1 MPVYLPARRA
11 EDNPTTRRN
20 GKHFPLTTFADLG
33 LSQKVQSAVTEA
45 GYTVP
50 TPIQAGAIPPALE
63 RRDVL
68 GIAQTGTGKT
78 ASFVLPMLTLLE
90 KGRARAR
97 MPRTLIL
104 EPTRELAAQVA
115 ENFEKYGINHRLTV
129 ALLIGGVS
137 FDEQNRKLE
146 RGADVLIATPG
157 RLLDHCERGK
167 LLMNGVDLL
176 VIDEA
181 DRMLD
186 MGFIPDIERIVKL
199 IPFTRQTLFFSA
211 TMPPEIQKLADAFL
225 QNPVRVEVAPPSS
238 TVSNISQAL
247 VACSGKDFEKR
258 ETLRELIRAQEK
270 LTNAI
275 IFCNR
280 KKDVA
285 ELSRSLQRHGFSVGA
300 LHGDMDQRSRMATL
314 QQFKD
319 NEITLLVASD
329 VAARGLDIPAVSHV
343 FNFDVPIHAEDYV
356 HRIGRTGRAGRLG
369 AAFTLA
375 GRRDG
380 KYVDAIEKLIDR
392 KIEWLEG
399 VETAPS
405 SPDGEE
411 DSGRSR
417 RGRGGKGRGRGE
429 GKSDDKPARPARGK
443 AKEHEDVTYETPEE
457 LASDENESPAPQGEW
472 VEAPK
477 PRGRRK
483 KEAPAKVREQE
494 VVNYETAEEMSSD
507 PEQTPAPRREQRP
520 KPANDDR
527 RRNRRNRRDDD
538 DGDQPVGFGDEI
550 PAFMMISSKIG

>member
-1 MPVYLPARRA
+1 M
-11 EDNPTTRRN
+11 
-20 GKHFPLTTFADLG
+20 TTFADLG
-33 LSQKVQSAVTEA
+33 LSQKVQSAVTDA

-115 ENFEKYGINHRLTV
+115 ENFEKYGKNHRLTV

-137 FDEQNRKLE
+137 FDEQDRKLE

-157 RLLDHCERGK
+157 RLLDHFERGK

-211 TMPPEIQKLADAFL
+211 TMPTEIQKLADAFL

-238 TVSNISQAL
+238 TAANVSQAL
-247 VACSGKDFEKR
+247 VSCPGKDFEKR
-258 ETLRELIRAQEK
+258 ATLRDLIRVQEG

-285 ELSRSLQRHGFSVGA
+285 DLNRSLQRHGFSVGA

-356 HRIGRTGRAGRLG
+356 HRIGRTGRAGRSG

-380 KYVDAIEKLIDR
+380 KYVEAIEKLIDR
-392 KIEWLEG
+392 KIDWLEG
-399 VETAPS
+399 FESAAS
-405 SPDGEE
+405 SPDDEE

-417 RGRGGKGRGRGE
+417 RSRGGKAR
-429 GKSDDKPARPARGK
+429 DKKADGDKRAPRSARGK

-457 LASDENESPAPQGEW
+457 LASDENENPAPEGEW

-477 PRGRRK
+477 PRGRK
-483 KEAPAKVREQE
+483 KKDAPAKVREEE

-507 PEQTPAPRREQRP
+507 PEQTPAPAPKNESRSKP

-527 RRNRRNRRDDD
+527 RRNRRNKRDDD
-538 DGDQPVGFGDEI
+538 DDMPVGFGDDI